1 MFYYRFKEQ
10 PVGIE
15 IVASSLTLLLPKFIG
30 EKIIF
35 KKVKEYL
42 HRVIDLQSASAGHD
56 FERRLD
62 KSKLA
67 FRWEMFQRIEATI
80 EGISKAI
87 EKGMIQKSRGEEAVE
102 EQKAVLIE
110 VEKRMDEIKNR
121 LERIK
126 KDV

>member
-1 MFYYRFKEQ
+1 
-10 PVGIE
+10 
-15 IVASSLTLLLPKFIG
+15 
-30 EKIIF
+30 
-35 KKVKEYL
+35 
-42 HRVIDLQSASAGHD
+42 LQSASAGHD